1 MTKTKSSIK
10 FATRVSNFIN
20 KKISDIDLLKKYVL
34 EKIIEL
40 KEHVANVKAGLRDL
54 RSTNILL
61 AFYHLRQGNVNDAI
75 LRFKIIDIFISPN
88 DEEVH
93 YGFAWCYFLK
103 GNYVKSMMHL
113 KQSGAR
119 DISGLGYFL
128 TNWESLAEVPEL
140 LWSEYRSITAD
151 SYNYQWIKHPV
162 YLPKEFANCLFGKI
176 EELPKECRILDL
188 GCGSG
193 LAGAAID
200 YRIQKKYHLT
210 GVDNIASLTKNIKN
224 LREDKRKVYDE
235 VISLSLRD
243 FTSSNSSKYDI
254 ITSFESLNFAKNLTP
269 YLAKIN
275 KMLKANGYFALML
288 KTNNTTAWDI
298 DDRCFIYTKD
308 YVKEQLIVA
317 EFKILDIKEVYFA
330 KNSIYNIFIVTK

>member
-20 KKISDIDLLKKYVL
+20 KQISDIALLKKYFFD
-34 EKIIEL
+34 KIIEL
-40 KEHVANVKAGLRDL
+40 KDHISNVKAGLRDL
-54 RSTNILL
+54 RSTNMSL
-61 AFYHLRQGNVNDAI
+61 AFYHLRQGNLNDAI
-75 LRFKIIDIFISPN
+75 LRFKIIDIFISPS

-103 GNYVKSMMHL
+103 GNYAKSMMHL

-119 DISGLGYFL
+119 DASGLGYFL
-128 TNWESLAEVPEL
+128 TNFESLDEVPET

-151 SYNYQWIKHPV
+151 AYNYKWIKQPV
-162 YLPKEFANCLFGKI
+162 YLPKEFADCLFSKI
-176 EELPKECRILDL
+176 EELPKECQILDL

-200 YRIQKKYHLT
+200 YKIQKNYHLT
-210 GVDNIASLTKNIKN
+210 GVDNIAPLTKNIKN

-235 VISLSLRD
+235 VINVSLRD
-243 FTSSNSSKYDI
+243 FISSNVSKYDI

-269 YLAKIN
+269 YLTKIN
-275 KMLKANGYFALML
+275 KILNKNGYFALML
-288 KTNNTTAWDI
+288 QTSKVEAWNTDQG
-298 DDRCFIYTKD
+298 CFIYKKD
-308 YVKEQLIVA
+308 YVKEQLMVA
-317 EFKILDIKEVYFA
+317 EFKILDIKEVHFT
-330 KNSIYNIFIVTK
+330 KNNIYTIFIVTK